1 MNTLLPLGVSAKDYF
16 VNHLNGFHKF
26 KSSVVIVVIVFLV
39 YEINSYF
46 TYSLIPILLLF
57 R

>member
-26 KSSVVIVVIVFLV
+26 KSTVVIVVILFLV
-39 YEINSYF
+39 YEIEINSF
-46 TYSLIPILLLF
+46 SLISLGI
-57 R
+57 

>member
-16 VNHLNGFHKF
+16 VNHLNDFHKF
-26 KSSVVIVVIVFLV
+26 KSSVVIVVILFLV